1 LKGNEE
7 SLAAHLQK
15 NKDLSSQIDAMRQK
29 VDVGIA
35 CLLQQE
41 GFEKTRRSE
50 LETLLKEVAAME
62 DEISSWRAEECRQN
76 KLIAILG
83 AQREMKAREAT
94 RARTSE
100 REAREQVKVKELV
113 ILDMSKKAN
122 EVRSRLKE
130 FSALYDVAKNEKNK
144 YINLVLSSSQTLA
157 EMKEKTR
164 ILTNEVEIL
173 QNESVAKDKALA
185 KERVQHAAS
194 QAQRDTLRLNVCKTQ
209 SQYCKKQD
217 FVDHQIIEIDKWN
230 IIINKIEK
238 DLLQLKGL
246 YVKAAVSRNTVG
258 VALIDRNDELC
269 ILYEKVNLQEQ
280 TIKCGELGIRQK
292 DRDIRMLKLQL
303 SELQRQAVNS
313 RKQLPQVPAL
323 VDTILELRSALEKE
337 RCTTE
342 SLCRC
347 MESPSNHV
355 RWHSSLRVDD
365 PDREHLLAKI
375 GVLEER
381 LSLKKETLL
390 ENELVLK
397 EVTNLTSKLRNQLNK
412 GRDVALCS
420 AMSLNEL
427 QAKVRD
433 ATKSRIRV

>member
-1 LKGNEE
+1 MCLYRYQKRKRKLDAANKILPTLKSRLIGNEE

-76 KLIAILG
+76 KLIVILG

-164 ILTNEVEIL
+164 ILTNEV
-173 QNESVAKDKALA
+173 SV
-185 KERVQHAAS
+185 
-194 QAQRDTLRLNVCKTQ
+194 
-209 SQYCKKQD
+209 
-217 FVDHQIIEIDKWN
+217 
-230 IIINKIEK
+230 
-238 DLLQLKGL
+238 
-246 YVKAAVSRNTVG
+246 VS
-258 VALIDRNDELC
+258 
-269 ILYEKVNLQEQ
+269 K
-280 TIKCGELGIRQK
+280 
-292 DRDIRMLKLQL
+292 
-303 SELQRQAVNS
+303 
-313 RKQLPQVPAL
+313 
-323 VDTILELRSALEKE
+323 
-337 RCTTE
+337 
-342 SLCRC
+342 
-347 MESPSNHV
+347 
-355 RWHSSLRVDD
+355 
-365 PDREHLLAKI
+365 
-375 GVLEER
+375 
-381 LSLKKETLL
+381 LL
-390 ENELVLK
+390 ERHLII
-397 EVTNLTSKLRNQLNK
+397 
-412 GRDVALCS
+412 G
-420 AMSLNEL
+420 
-427 QAKVRD
+427 
-433 ATKSRIRV
+433 

>member
-1 LKGNEE
+1 MKGNEE

-50 LETLLKEVAAME
+50 LETLLKEVAAM

-164 ILTNEVEIL
+164 ILTNEV
-173 QNESVAKDKALA
+173 SV
-185 KERVQHAAS
+185 
-194 QAQRDTLRLNVCKTQ
+194 
-209 SQYCKKQD
+209 
-217 FVDHQIIEIDKWN
+217 
-230 IIINKIEK
+230 
-238 DLLQLKGL
+238 
-246 YVKAAVSRNTVG
+246 VS
-258 VALIDRNDELC
+258 
-269 ILYEKVNLQEQ
+269 K
-280 TIKCGELGIRQK
+280 
-292 DRDIRMLKLQL
+292 
-303 SELQRQAVNS
+303 
-313 RKQLPQVPAL
+313 
-323 VDTILELRSALEKE
+323 
-337 RCTTE
+337 
-342 SLCRC
+342 
-347 MESPSNHV
+347 
-355 RWHSSLRVDD
+355 
-365 PDREHLLAKI
+365 
-375 GVLEER
+375 
-381 LSLKKETLL
+381 LL
-390 ENELVLK
+390 E
-397 EVTNLTSKLRNQLNK
+397 RHQ
-412 GRDVALCS
+412 
-420 AMSLNEL
+420 
-427 QAKVRD
+427 Q
-433 ATKSRIRV
+433 IRHLIIG

>member
-1 LKGNEE
+1 MIAGTLLHCLKNDMCLYRYQKKLDAANKILPTLKSRLIGNEE

-76 KLIAILG
+76 KLIVILG

-164 ILTNEVEIL
+164 ILTNEV
-173 QNESVAKDKALA
+173 SV
-185 KERVQHAAS
+185 
-194 QAQRDTLRLNVCKTQ
+194 
-209 SQYCKKQD
+209 
-217 FVDHQIIEIDKWN
+217 
-230 IIINKIEK
+230 
-238 DLLQLKGL
+238 
-246 YVKAAVSRNTVG
+246 VS
-258 VALIDRNDELC
+258 
-269 ILYEKVNLQEQ
+269 K
-280 TIKCGELGIRQK
+280 
-292 DRDIRMLKLQL
+292 
-303 SELQRQAVNS
+303 
-313 RKQLPQVPAL
+313 
-323 VDTILELRSALEKE
+323 
-337 RCTTE
+337 
-342 SLCRC
+342 
-347 MESPSNHV
+347 
-355 RWHSSLRVDD
+355 
-365 PDREHLLAKI
+365 
-375 GVLEER
+375 
-381 LSLKKETLL
+381 LL
-390 ENELVLK
+390 ERHLII
-397 EVTNLTSKLRNQLNK
+397 
-412 GRDVALCS
+412 G
-420 AMSLNEL
+420 
-427 QAKVRD
+427 
-433 ATKSRIRV
+433 

>member
-1 LKGNEE
+1 MKGNEE

-76 KLIAILG
+76 KLIVILG

-164 ILTNEVEIL
+164 ILTNEV
-173 QNESVAKDKALA
+173 SV
-185 KERVQHAAS
+185 
-194 QAQRDTLRLNVCKTQ
+194 
-209 SQYCKKQD
+209 
-217 FVDHQIIEIDKWN
+217 
-230 IIINKIEK
+230 
-238 DLLQLKGL
+238 
-246 YVKAAVSRNTVG
+246 VS
-258 VALIDRNDELC
+258 
-269 ILYEKVNLQEQ
+269 K
-280 TIKCGELGIRQK
+280 
-292 DRDIRMLKLQL
+292 
-303 SELQRQAVNS
+303 
-313 RKQLPQVPAL
+313 
-323 VDTILELRSALEKE
+323 
-337 RCTTE
+337 
-342 SLCRC
+342 
-347 MESPSNHV
+347 
-355 RWHSSLRVDD
+355 
-365 PDREHLLAKI
+365 
-375 GVLEER
+375 
-381 LSLKKETLL
+381 LL
-390 ENELVLK
+390 E
-397 EVTNLTSKLRNQLNK
+397 RHQ
-412 GRDVALCS
+412 
-420 AMSLNEL
+420 
-427 QAKVRD
+427 Q
-433 ATKSRIRV
+433 IRHLIIG

>member
-1 LKGNEE
+1 
-7 SLAAHLQK
+7 
-15 NKDLSSQIDAMRQK
+15 M
-29 VDVGIA
+29 
-35 CLLQQE
+35 
-41 GFEKTRRSE
+41 
-50 LETLLKEVAAME
+50 
-62 DEISSWRAEECRQN
+62 
-76 KLIAILG
+76 
-83 AQREMKAREAT
+83 
-94 RARTSE
+94 
-100 REAREQVKVKELV
+100 
-113 ILDMSKKAN
+113 
-122 EVRSRLKE
+122 
-130 FSALYDVAKNEKNK
+130 
-144 YINLVLSSSQTLA
+144 
-157 EMKEKTR
+157 
-164 ILTNEVEIL
+164 
-173 QNESVAKDKALA
+173 
-185 KERVQHAAS
+185 
-194 QAQRDTLRLNVCKTQ
+194 
-209 SQYCKKQD
+209 
-217 FVDHQIIEIDKWN
+217 
-230 IIINKIEK
+230 
-238 DLLQLKGL
+238 LQLKGL

-433 ATKSRIRV
+433 ATKRMMAIISELSMYQATAMKLQQQKHSAKIALEESKLRVMRNEPPTKDAINELHRRVQRRHRDVHDISTNQVRTTAEPRPNAYIPDVAHGLGVPKPYSSLAPFHPSAVGASMRHYRLPSSPAIISL

>member
-1 LKGNEE
+1 MIAGTLLHCLKNDMCLYRYQKRKRKLDAANKILPTLKSRLIGNEE

-164 ILTNEVEIL
+164 ILTNEV
-173 QNESVAKDKALA
+173 SV
-185 KERVQHAAS
+185 
-194 QAQRDTLRLNVCKTQ
+194 
-209 SQYCKKQD
+209 
-217 FVDHQIIEIDKWN
+217 
-230 IIINKIEK
+230 
-238 DLLQLKGL
+238 
-246 YVKAAVSRNTVG
+246 VS
-258 VALIDRNDELC
+258 
-269 ILYEKVNLQEQ
+269 K
-280 TIKCGELGIRQK
+280 
-292 DRDIRMLKLQL
+292 
-303 SELQRQAVNS
+303 
-313 RKQLPQVPAL
+313 
-323 VDTILELRSALEKE
+323 
-337 RCTTE
+337 
-342 SLCRC
+342 
-347 MESPSNHV
+347 
-355 RWHSSLRVDD
+355 
-365 PDREHLLAKI
+365 
-375 GVLEER
+375 
-381 LSLKKETLL
+381 LL
-390 ENELVLK
+390 ERHQQTRHLII
-397 EVTNLTSKLRNQLNK
+397 
-412 GRDVALCS
+412 G
-420 AMSLNEL
+420 
-427 QAKVRD
+427 
-433 ATKSRIRV
+433 